1 MSRVHAI
8 IEVDKKDGEVLIYD
22 NKAMNHTW
30 KDNKK
35 LKPLVRYQLK
45 GGEIFRFGSVSA
57 VFQIQ
62 SNTNDNNKENST
74 FLTKGKIINF
84 HLRLLSYE
92 LRLIDD
98 I

>member
-8 IEVDKKDGEVLIYD
+8 IEVDKKDGEVCIYD

-35 LKPLVRYQLK
+35 LKPLVRYHLQ
-45 GGEIFRFGSVSA
+45 GGENLRFGSVSA
-57 VFQIQ
+57 VFQIH
-62 SNTNDNNKENST
+62 SNTKEKDKENST

-84 HLRLLSYE
+84 HLKLFSYT
-92 LRLIDD
+92 DAFV
-98 I
+98 

>member
-45 GGEIFRFGSVSA
+45 GGETLRFGSVSA
-57 VFQIQ
+57 VIQIH
-62 SNTNDNNKENST
+62 SNTKENNKENST
-74 FLTKGKIINF
+74 FISNGKIIKF
-84 HLRLLSYE
+84 HSRLRSYTCV
-92 LRLIDD
+92 
-98 I
+98 